1 MVPAEEREVGDDRE
15 VERMLRLINVLQ
27 PLGDI
32 FGTNKPVL
40 ATPSAGTKFLA
51 ALQSAKKQQSV
62 STEIPHQTEL
72 PVRPPRKQ
80 HSPAKVEE
88 LPLHT
93 VLPDRTRENPTAPDR
108 PSFADSGIFS
118 ASQPNSQALYH
129 FKSGLGGTERGLGL
143 SQAWT
148 DGVTMAGIRQPLD
161 RRDTQ
166 NSPQSFH
173 TAESDTSALSDAVEI
188 VPVEESAEAEQE
200 LLEKHG
206 ALPQGA
212 KIAAPEPR
220 RSGRLAKSPSPSK
233 PADASDIANHKAHE
247 SMSTSRV
254 EFPAKGSAK
263 SSAKSPAGSPVKP
276 TLRPDT
282 DRVRTEAQEDIG
294 DASHPNISPAKPDRK
309 DAPADGNI
317 DSVEHDLED
326 AADSSDPPSPEVP
339 LARKS
344 SLNFAS
350 LPAREPLT
358 SKKSIGPKAAR
369 ESNSEQLRLNGGNRA
384 SWMSRK
390 GDGKSLGG
398 SSKSIV
404 PSGNTTDE
412 EEDGARELPGQKR
425 KSNEGSEQSSKKLRE
440 DNDIVEVVEEKET
453 TKVPTKGGDDS
464 DGETRRNRNLNSKAS
479 TQRLHDKIQQLGK
492 LNAARTARSF
502 PAPAQQP
509 TPDYPEL
516 PQYEGELTSKG
527 ENAGVRGDQEI
538 AASQPQIQ
546 HSGAFEVD
554 EEEWIPAKPSYR
566 PQLVRS
572 QTEKLKPTP
581 KSPDSPKVLTPIINN
596 SNPRILAQ
604 RLQVPERASS
614 VKTYDRVASPPRSAR
629 KINVPTSPSS
639 PLKTVAYPSVEN
651 VLISPAKSLSPKKT
665 PGDGTLIA
673 LTGQTTSMFQKAKD
687 IWVKNS
693 ASANVKLEF
702 SSPASKISSSGKVIH
717 DHPPKEAS
725 PLQVLE
731 KKELYPNLENVI
743 EPASVEKEPAEQLR
757 GASAFLQ
764 KLREGRQMRSSPSSA
779 DEASKKS
786 PNADVSSDNAKRSYT
801 ESLAGP
807 ALASSSPR
815 EVVLP
820 QPRSPPKSQ
829 PDEAELR
836 REREFRRKQQEETL
850 RQEKEELRR
859 KQEELQRQQELRQ
872 EEKKRKA
879 QESSPASEDT
889 DEAAEQETE
898 RTRATSSAEPERPA
912 SRLQKTSS
920 FRKPADSKRPLRLTK
935 EPPKIRPAPVSIKMT
950 TASQKE
956 MQDQRNKAS
965 TIPSQSLV
973 SALKSSFEAQSSQP
987 DSSQSSL
994 HNANSNGSI
1003 RSNSSNSNGPPKQV
1017 KALQAAANQRKK
1029 EQEERERKAAQKR
1042 ENERRRQE
1050 NQRKQEEEQKRL
1062 QAQKRTTPGPSTL
1075 KSVSRAQT
1083 VSNVRSHNLG
1093 TRFTRL
1099 HARTN
1104 TSQLRQKSEEPEGK
1118 KLDYQAAS
1126 IHNKVPLAKGPVK
1139 RPLQAEPAE
1148 ESSAR
1153 NVPSR
1158 LGVPTYQQEGHKKR
1172 RTNEHEERAAYQ
1184 MAPPIRNSAVK
1195 KVHINCSP
1203 IRVIKGT
1210 SLLTCKYGK
1219 KELAPKNAL
1228 PHGYASASAAAASR
1242 TPGPST
1248 LKSGKAA
1255 PPAVPQV
1262 ESVKYSTDKIKF
1274 ATTTPGQSNFKT
1286 PAPNPPRGFKTP
1298 AANKDSPIYQNGE
1311 LIDLPD
1317 IPTEYVSHKFAAKGA
1332 RHVLTKPFCTVP
1344 KTKTMTTTKTSGC
1357 RNGLSPLSFVP
1368 CSTGSRPLTPKRY
1381 LAPSRNSIWTRSS
1394 RTAASDRLHGF
1405 AHVPHPQTG
1414 PGLID
1419 LHPPRSRQ
1427 TGRHGEKCRNRASG
1441 LTRPFK
1447 AASQWCGIRRQ

>member
-1 MVPAEEREVGDDRE
+1 MAGMRKMPSKLTPVGSMDWVVAERAAARQLEEQDIEDFAFMARTELEWLNEHMAEVFERDQFDIIDILKTPVRLRGKTPARKQMVPAEERE
-15 VERMLRLINVLQ
+15 

-581 KSPDSPKVLTPIINN
+581 KSPDSPKV
-596 SNPRILAQ
+596 
-604 RLQVPERASS
+604 PERASS

-1083 VSNVRSHNLG
+1083 VSN
-1093 TRFTRL
+1093 
-1099 HARTN
+1099 
-1104 TSQLRQKSEEPEGK
+1104 LRQKSEEPEGK

-1184 MAPPIRNSAVK
+1184 MAPPIRNSAV
-1195 KVHINCSP
+1195 
-1203 IRVIKGT
+1203 
-1210 SLLTCKYGK
+1210 K

-1317 IPTEYVSHKFAAKGA
+1317 IPTDSEDEDDDDYKDFRVPEWAESPELRAMLHRQQTVNPEEIFGA
-1332 RHVLTKPFCTVP
+1332 IP
-1344 KTKTMTTTKTSGC
+1344 KLDMDEIFKNGSERQVARFRARTSSANWSGAD
-1357 RNGLSPLSFVP
+1357 R
-1368 CSTGSRPLTPKRY
+1368 LTPAEVEADREARRKMQEQGK
-1381 LAPSRNSIWTRSS
+1381 WTYS
-1394 RTAASDRLHGF
+1394 A
-1405 AHVPHPQTG
+1405 
-1414 PGLID
+1414 I
-1419 LHPPRSRQ
+1419 
-1427 TGRHGEKCRNRASG
+1427 
-1441 LTRPFK
+1441 
-1447 AASQWCGIRRQ
+1447 